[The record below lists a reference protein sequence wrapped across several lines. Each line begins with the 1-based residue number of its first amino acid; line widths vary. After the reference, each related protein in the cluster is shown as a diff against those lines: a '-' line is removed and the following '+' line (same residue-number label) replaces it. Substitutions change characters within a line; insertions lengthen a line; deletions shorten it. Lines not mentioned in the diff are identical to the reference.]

1 MTYEKFIAMRKTLEA
16 NMQSTI
22 LFPPGR
28 VLWAMRDG
36 DLHIS
41 HQRYRNSCSPS
52 PTSGKRLRVFEVID
66 AEKVFSQIVFA
77 RNMLT

>member
-1 MTYEKFIAMRKTLEA
+1 MRKTLEA

-22 LFPPGR
+22 LFPPGH
-28 VLWAMRDG
+28 VLWAMRDE

-41 HQRYRNSCSPS
+41 HQRYRNSHSLGS
-52 PTSGKRLRVFEVID
+52 SSGKRLRVFEVID